1 MNELER
7 NVALLRCVRERM
19 AAMFQ
24 EKVSGHIAE
33 ILDYLRVYGDTI
45 GEEQTATISFK
56 FRLIRAKGTMRLM
69 APVTSWQMKAAGKRD
84 TSSWFVDI
92 DLATPELPGMELAMD
107 KAAFDPTQENETG
120 MVWSRWNSLLAF
132 AAEDGTNVLLAP
144 GDKEAHE
151 LRVWT
156 ASERKWQIKQV
167 PNAGFTLDCAEGVAI
182 VVGADGTLSPRTVE
196 LLVAHGGRLRR
207 FDGNRSFKVETCGE
221 IELNERADE
230 AQWLQDGGIV
240 VGGYCKG

>member
-7 NVALLRCVRERM
+7 NEALLHCVQERM

-24 EKVSGHIAE
+24 EKVSGHITE

-56 FRLIRAKGTMRLM
+56 FRLIRANGTMRLM

-84 TSSWFVDI
+84 VSSWFVDI

-107 KAAFDPTQENETG
+107 KEAFDPTQGNETD
-120 MVWSRWNSLLAF
+120 MVWRRWRSLLSF
-132 AAEDGTNVLLAP
+132 AAEDRTNVLLAP
-144 GDKEAHE
+144 RDKEAHE

-156 ASERKWQIKQV
+156 ASEQNWQIKQV

-182 VVGADGTLSPRTVE
+182 VVMADGTLSQRTVE
-196 LLVAHGGRLRR
+196 LLVSHGGRLRR
-207 FDGNRSFKVETCGE
+207 FEGEKSFKVEISGE
-221 IELNERADE
+221 IELDERTDE
-230 AQWLQDGGIV
+230 SRWLRDGGIV